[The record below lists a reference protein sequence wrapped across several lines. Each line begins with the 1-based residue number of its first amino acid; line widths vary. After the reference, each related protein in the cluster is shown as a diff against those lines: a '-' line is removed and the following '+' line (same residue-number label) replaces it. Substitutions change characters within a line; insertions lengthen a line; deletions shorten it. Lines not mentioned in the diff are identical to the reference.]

1 MDRGAPTVDGFCPA
15 KELVVSLLA
24 RAAVTDLRLVH
35 FAARSSIVAV
45 PRVRVGQIGDRV
57 RAGLGDRYRM
67 AFVRFTQRAVAAIGG
82 PSGTAVTHIIIAGM
96 PVGIPVV

>member
-1 MDRGAPTVDGFCPA
+1 MRV
-15 KELVVSLLA
+15 LVVSLLA
-24 RAAVTDLRLVH
+24 RAAVTDLRPVH
-35 FAARSSIVAV
+35 FAVVPAVSIVAV
-45 PRVRVGQIGDRV
+45 PRVRVRQIGDRV